1 MVTSMVTK
9 QEVVLGQ
16 LRRSLVAL
24 FVTLSLSWLLNF
36 SAEVLRRDLTR
47 TGGTS
52 GISGEL

>member
-1 MVTSMVTK
+1 MISVVTK
-9 QEVVLGQ
+9 QEVALGQ

-36 SAEVLRRDLTR
+36 SVEVPRGDLTR

-52 GISGEL
+52 RVSGEL

>member
-1 MVTSMVTK
+1 MISMVTK
-9 QEVVLGQ
+9 QEVMLGQ
-16 LRRSLVAL
+16 LRRSLVAQ

-36 SAEVLRRDLTR
+36 SAEVQRRDLTR